1 MRPIHLVTSL
11 AFVAACGGNR
21 TPAPDLLPPQV
32 ELAQIGVRNL
42 GLLGGTLDTRVSIRN
57 PNSATIRGTG
67 ITLSLD
73 VQGTRFGTTEWVR
86 GYELASDSTVTFV
99 VPVDFTWRTV
109 GLAARNIL
117 NYGDVRYAISG
128 RTALLV
134 NGRTWYYPY
143 AREGNVPLV
152 RIP

>member
-1 MRPIHLVTSL
+1 MRTL
-11 AFVAACGGNR
+11 AVMSVLLVAACAGNSQ
-21 TPAPDLLPPQV
+21 PAPDLLPPEV
-32 ELAQIGVRNL
+32 TLTEVGLRNA
-42 GLLGGTLDTRVSIRN
+42 GLLGGTLDAKVAIRN
-57 PNSATIRGTG
+57 PNSTTVRGTG
-67 ITLSLD
+67 ILVSLD

-143 AREGNVPLV
+143 VREGNVPLV